1 MHMYVYL
8 CLGRRVVAY
17 SYYCPHPQGE
27 VANLQSQM
35 RISKLSSDD
44 LQRKLTEA
52 YGEREDLAQR
62 LKATEDRLRDKV
74 CTCVCVHV
82 CMRVCVRVH
91 ASAVCVCDYVFV

>member
-1 MHMYVYL
+1 MYVYL
-8 CLGRRVVAY
+8 RLGRRLVVY
-17 SYYCPHPQGE
+17 SYYCARPQGE

-74 CTCVCVHV
+74 CTCLCVACVCG
-82 CMRVCVRVH
+82 
-91 ASAVCVCDYVFV
+91 VCVCYYVFV